1 MKNPTRCCSFGL
13 TIAFVI
19 SLLLLPFHI
28 ASADEG
34 MWTIHDFP
42 SAKVE
47 SSLGAKIDSD
57 WLDKVQRSTV
67 RLDGGCTGS
76 FASPEGLV
84 LTNNHCTW
92 ACIRHLSTDEKNL
105 SNTGFF
111 AGKQE
116 EELLCPDMRVS
127 VLHETEEITGKIHAV
142 TDGIPEK
149 EANELR
155 KSTLSRLEA
164 ECEENGILSCE
175 SVNLY
180 HGGQYYL
187 YKYRRYD
194 EVRLVFAPELAI
206 AAFGGDPDNFNFPRW
221 NLDMSFLRVYEDGKP
236 AKTPDFLPWF
246 AAGARDGE
254 AVFVSGH
261 PGSTERLLTV
271 AELEQKRNHDLPTNL
286 VLYSEYRGRLLEWEQ
301 TSDEAAR
308 QVQQRILPLENTLKV
323 WRNQLSSLSDP
334 GQIARKV
341 RDEEALKAAVLAD
354 PQLSEAYGTAWD
366 DIERAINSYESF
378 YENYGFTEGRKGF
391 QGTMSR
397 WARTLVR
404 STEELEKPSEERLR
418 EYRDTALPRVEQRL
432 LADTPTNAGYEVL
445 GLAFSLEKLREW
457 LGPDNEVVKTVLGNE
472 SPRAM
477 AERLVAGTRLTDPAY
492 RRELWEGGR
501 EAVAASNDPM
511 IELARTV
518 EPFAMKYRHR
528 YDNEVQAP
536 LTQASEKINKARF
549 AVLGKKVYPDAT
561 FTLRVTYGTVDGW
574 IEKGEEVYPFTHM
587 GKTYDR
593 ATGEHP
599 FRLPESWLSARDK
612 LDPDTRYNFSST
624 TDIIGGNSGSPVINA
639 RGELVGLAFDGN
651 IHSIAGDFWFDEK
664 VNRTVS
670 VHVAAMLEALEEIY
684 GADRVLGELE
694 IKK

>member
-1 MKNPTRCCSFGL
+1 MKTPTITRRSSL
-13 TIAFVI
+13 TFALVVT
-19 SLLLLPFHI
+19 LLLLPFH
-28 ASADEG
+28 ATSADEG

-42 SAKVE
+42 SSKVE
-47 SSLGAKIDSD
+47 SGLGVKIDD
-57 WLDKVQRSTV
+57 HWLDKVQRSTV

-76 FASPEGLV
+76 FASPQGLV

-92 ACIRHLSTDEKNL
+92 ACIRHLSTDERNL
-105 SNTGFF
+105 SNTGFY
-111 AGKQE
+111 AGGQE
-116 EELLCPDMRVS
+116 DELLCPDMRVS
-127 VLHETEEITGKIHAV
+127 VLRETEEITAKIHAA
-142 TDGIPEK
+142 TSGMPEK
-149 EANELR
+149 KANELR

-164 ECEENGILSCE
+164 ECEENGKLSCE

-180 HGGQYYL
+180 HGGQYFL
-187 YKYRRYD
+187 YKYHRYD

-246 AAGARDGE
+246 AAGAEDGE

-271 AELEQKRNHDLPTNL
+271 AELEQKRNHDLPSNL
-286 VLYSEYRGRLLEWEQ
+286 VLYSEYRGRLLEWAQ

-308 QVQQRILPLENTLKV
+308 QVQQRILSLENTIKV
-323 WRNQLSSLSDP
+323 WRNQLRSLSNPD
-334 GQIARKV
+334 QIARKV

-366 DIERAINSYESF
+366 DIERALLTYASF
-378 YENYGFTEGRKGF
+378 SENYAFTEGRKGF

-404 STEELEKPSEERLR
+404 GTEELEKPSEDRLR

-457 LGPDNEVVKTVLGNE
+457 LGPDNEVVKAVLGNE

-492 RRELWEGGR
+492 RKELWDGGR

-511 IELARTV
+511 IQLARTV
-518 EPFAMKYRHR
+518 EPFAMKFRRR
-528 YDNEVQAP
+528 YDNEVEAP
-536 LTQASEKINKARF
+536 LTQASEKIAKARF
-549 AVLGKKVYPDAT
+549 AVLGNKVYPDAT
-561 FTLRVTYGTVDGW
+561 FTLRVTYGTVAGW
-574 IEKGEEVYPFTHM
+574 VEKGDKVYPFTRM
-587 GKTYDR
+587 GKTFDR

-612 LDPDTRYNFSST
+612 LDPNTRYNFSST

-670 VHVAAMLEALEEIY
+670 VHVAALLEALEVIY
-684 GADRVLGELE
+684 GADRILEELN
-694 IKK
+694 ISR